1 MLALQIIAIILW
13 IIALVFTILTFCQLL
28 PKKEKEK
35 PINKFPYA
43 NITLQFESEDAIYT
57 YTLYDDYSWE
67 VDVKY

>member
-1 MLALQIIAIILW
+1 MTTVLIIAAILC
-13 IIALVFTILTFCQLL
+13 ILEFIVVTAMAVCQLF

-43 NITLQFESEDAIYT
+43 NITLQFETEDAI